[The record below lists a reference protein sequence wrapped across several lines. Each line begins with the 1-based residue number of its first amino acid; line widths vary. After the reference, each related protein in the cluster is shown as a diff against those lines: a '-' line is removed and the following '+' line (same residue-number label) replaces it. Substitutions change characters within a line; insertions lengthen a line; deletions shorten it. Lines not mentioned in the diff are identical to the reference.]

1 MNRILFQNYFTNNK
15 IEQVW
20 KEDLKKP
27 PRTVS
32 EKVKSQGAYFQMG
45 ENPLFDMT

>member
-1 MNRILFQNYFTNNK
+1 MKRR
-15 IEQVW
+15 
-20 KEDLKKP
+20 LKKKT